1 MESMQY
7 QEIYD
12 EYTILLNERSIS
24 ARAIAHLKSGY
35 ISTKTIS
42 GKQYSYL
49 QNRVTGKLLSEYV
62 PADALP
68 QVCAELEERKQRKH
82 KIADADKQ
90 LDRLEAAAGILDRTL
105 RDKLVVLRRCATVD
119 ALPVEKRAKSIA
131 FGNAINALE
140 GIPADESV
148 ERNMNLWGNG
158 SFSFLDSY
166 LSTLRKYNLMEV

>member
-1 MESMQY
+1 MQY

-12 EYTILLNERSIS
+12 EYTVLLNERSTS
-24 ARAIAHLKSGY
+24 ARAIARLKSGY

-49 QNRVTGKLLSEYV
+49 QNRANGKLLSAYI

-68 QVCAELEERKQRKH
+68 QVCVELEERKQREH

-90 LDRLEAAAGILDRTL
+90 LDRLEAAAGILDKTL
-105 RDKLVVLRRCATVD
+105 RDKLVVLRRCAAVD
-119 ALPVEKRAKSIA
+119 ALPIEKRAKSIA

-140 GIPADESV
+140 GIPVNESV
-148 ERNMNLWGNG
+148 KRNMNLWENG

-166 LSTLRKYNLMEV
+166 LSTLRKHHLMEV